1 MDASGL
7 FGEVA
12 VNAAAATNAVK
23 AQIEAELLGPPQT
36 FSSDE
41 HHSESRSS
49 TSLLPLDIPYS
60 SNLSRPQSASRR
72 VAFKNCAT
80 TSRYNLE
87 VEPSINSQADKEIG
101 SPSSPSSTL
110 QLGLTA
116 TIPIFPRS
124 NESPPP
130 PIQSGNTSAT
140 EAGLPSPN
148 AINQSSTGHTPLHSQ
163 ILLSPEKLPI
173 SASSLAPKPTSG
185 VLRSTLPS
193 MDNLNKVSIP
203 HTWGLTETN
212 TTNTPIETSLLKADK
227 IINQKTTFAV
237 AITKAAFFDKVI
249 DSIKEGA
256 DEPLAISCAANA
268 NANAAL
274 SLQTGGNSINLK
286 TRLQHM
292 SAHILESQ
300 DDSLGPKRLN
310 LTHVPVNLK
319 KKKPWAVPHSS
330 SQANRTHEAE
340 ISIIPLCVDN
350 PSSAADQTMGKMRL
364 LIEKMNALSNTMHIN
379 PSHDFV
385 DEPQE
390 FRMAKGIHQKIHL
403 LMDNYDTLFDSRH
416 DTKLVEDARKNLK
429 LEYEKKIKHD
439 ICNSRI
445 FQLSKECELVKSE
458 NTKLSLTCN
467 KQTIELQEL
476 RLFKSNTQT
485 EHAIMLKELAMR
497 RMKQRVLR
505 RQLRTALERVAGLD
519 TTTSDN
525 QKGDSDIPGGIT
537 KNIDSAQ
544 IDNSYMRS
552 TVSYTSKP
560 SKETPRG
567 LDEQSTTTDSRPL
580 SGRSH
585 ISRKKTE
592 RDPGKIDDEDTDIEV
607 NDADFQKWQE
617 LQLQKPQWNKSTTTH
632 LLAQK
637 TPQSVMYIP
646 TQENI
651 DKLGYTVSESDPD
664 QTSFQTYRAQRDAV
678 LHRIHSPCR
687 KQRRKLQDVI
697 FAERESKRKSKK
709 KATSQHSTI
718 KKLIDLLKSCLATP
732 VFCCPE
738 VQGKSEPL
746 SMKITS
752 NEISACQT
760 IISQVLKGLE
770 SLSLMPGAS
779 VEEFDGD
786 NTSDKDVLFLDKKAE
801 DIASNVVHREKA
813 SQPIST
819 AIIRTHDPG
828 ISDREAAIQPED
840 MSRHIVHNAADIYKC
855 TQNHTARRPI
865 KNDMCLTDTDAN
877 NIVLE
882 SPHPRLEFHDIKSWV
897 RQIHQKRPFSADA
910 FKRKTISTTNDLLN
924 AEIDRTGH
932 QSAVSSLHIYPSKP
946 APSPVSFPMPDM
958 PEKEEKNRHRI
969 DLTHSAR
976 LHTRNT
982 AAQLP
987 AIATLSSRCQRPTS
1001 APAWSKFASKPAQGK
1016 CQQYSLVG
1024 YAAEVNHKQPTL
1036 Q

>member
-416 DTKLVEDARKNLK
+416 DKTYEINSAKLVEDARKNLK

-525 QKGDSDIPGGIT
+525 QK
-537 KNIDSAQ
+537 
-544 IDNSYMRS
+544 
-552 TVSYTSKP
+552 
-560 SKETPRG
+560 E
-567 LDEQSTTTDSRPL
+567 
-580 SGRSH
+580 
-585 ISRKKTE
+585 
-592 RDPGKIDDEDTDIEV
+592 IDDEDTDIEV

-646 TQENI
+646 MQENI

-697 FAERESKRKSKK
+697 FTERESKRKSKK

-718 KKLIDLLKSCLATP
+718 KKLIDLLKSCSTTP

-770 SLSLMPGAS
+770 SLSLMSGAS
-779 VEEFDGD
+779 VEGFDGD

-882 SPHPRLEFHDIKSWV
+882 SPHP
-897 RQIHQKRPFSADA
+897 SADA